1 MPRDC
6 SLRGDPQ
13 GGAPTFQSS
22 LCLSAGHGSLS
33 FFNLQFSLSVCNLQ
47 FMCGFQSIDSFH
59 LDATMKK
66 NNLLPLSVI
75 CLSVLFS
82 GCVGSSEFR
91 SLEERV
97 ATLEQDNFR
106 LTTKEKQYDSMINE
120 DFITLE
126 KEQREKYAEVRD
138 MMESLKVDIQS
149 VRGNLEESEHRLK
162 QASDAAGS
170 SELSRLDNA
179 VSMNYRRLLKIEQH
193 LGIESSEPADSV
205 AAAPSS
211 SDPSASPSDVSE
223 NGLYN
228 TAKASLDAGQNEQ
241 ARNQFEEFIRRY
253 PTSENADN
261 ARFWIADSYYRDKW
275 YEKAILEY
283 QRVVEEYSKGNK
295 VPSALLKQAYSFAN
309 LGEKGNARLI
319 LNDLIKRYPQTQEAE
334 SAKAKLKTLTD

>member
-1 MPRDC
+1 
-6 SLRGDPQ
+6 
-13 GGAPTFQSS
+13 
-22 LCLSAGHGSLS
+22 
-33 FFNLQFSLSVCNLQ
+33 
-47 FMCGFQSIDSFH
+47 
-59 LDATMKK
+59 MKK
-66 NNLLPLSVI
+66 DNLLPLRVL
-75 CLSVLFS
+75 CLLVFLS
-82 GCVGSSEFR
+82 GCVGTSEFR
-91 SLEERV
+91 TLEERV
-97 ATLEQDNFR
+97 AILEQDNSR

-120 DFITLE
+120 DFIKKE

-149 VRGNLEESEHRLK
+149 VRGNLEESEHRL
-162 QASDAAGS
+162 QQSSEAAGS

-179 VSMNYRRLLKIEQH
+179 ISITYRRLIRIEQH
-193 LGIESSEPADSV
+193 LGLESSEPADSG
-205 AAAPSS
+205 APPTT
-211 SDPSASPSDVSE
+211 PSAGEANRSASQPDVSE

-228 TAKASLDAGQNEQ
+228 VAKASLDAGKNEE
-241 ARNQFEEFIRRY
+241 ARNQFEDFIKRY

-334 SAKAKLKTLTD
+334 SAKTKLKTLN